1 MYYDFIE
8 SFKCRTLTLSLSK
21 KWVTFLCPM
30 LAFLINDDFKG
41 LRSILFNINLDKIK
55 FPNYRVAWDIKSEQA
70 FILLHPCIRKI
81 KANSSPITGYIY

>member
-41 LRSILFNINLDKIK
+41 LRSILFNIINHYHLVWGDKLK
-55 FPNYRVAWDIKSEQA
+55 FPNYDLNLK
-70 FILLHPCIRKI
+70 KI
-81 KANSSPITGYIY
+81 VPVN

>member
-41 LRSILFNINLDKIK
+41 LRSILFNIINQDNKFLIITSTEPISEIK
-55 FPNYRVAWDIKSEQA
+55 FQYLPNLAEICV
-70 FILLHPCIRKI
+70 
-81 KANSSPITGYIY
+81 